1 MPQPLRGWSM
11 LQIRSGRIVESRAP
25 VFVRMPNAFPSVQH
39 WLMAHRS
46 DQEKDDVL
54 TCLVTGNL
62 EPIGWG
68 KMRALGLLPLF
79 SEPRFGGFGSDHC
92 SGNTLESWRDREEL
106 VRIAAARARSSADGA
121 ARCGS
126 C

>member
-1 MPQPLRGWSM
+1 M
-11 LQIRSGRIVESRAP
+11 L
-25 VFVRMPNAFPSVQH
+25 VQ
-39 WLMAHRS
+39 AR
-46 DQEKDDVL
+46 DDVL

-68 KMRALGLLPLF
+68 KMRALGLLPYF

-106 VRIAAARARSSADGA
+106 VRTAAARAKSSAKGTPLLAKVCDGWA
-121 ARCGS
+121 VV
-126 C
+126 

>member
-1 MPQPLRGWSM
+1 MSLTARRSYYDVMTCLVAM
-11 LQIRSGRIVESRAP
+11 LTQAR
-25 VFVRMPNAFPSVQH
+25 N
-39 WLMAHRS
+39 
-46 DQEKDDVL
+46 DVL

-68 KMRALGLLPLF
+68 KMRALGLLPYF

-106 VRIAAARARSSADGA
+106 VRIAAARAKSSAKGA
-121 ARCGS
+121 HVRVTACKGWVMI
-126 C
+126 